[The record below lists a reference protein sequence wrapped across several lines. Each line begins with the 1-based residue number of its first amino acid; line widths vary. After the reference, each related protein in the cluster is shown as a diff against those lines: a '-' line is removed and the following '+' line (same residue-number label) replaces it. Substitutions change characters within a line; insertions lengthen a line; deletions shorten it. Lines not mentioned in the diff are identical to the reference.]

1 MYIRTSV
8 YIFIHMY
15 TFLITIV
22 PLSVYVLVHVT
33 YIRVMKTPVSSAG
46 DTPLEALEGSPG
58 YQVIRHEGAKEGS
71 RGPQYAKQRRI
82 TEREKRTNRKTS
94 EGGGERKGK
103 TNGGGKKER
112 REKRNEE
119 NDRKEKRTKR
129 KTNGG
134 RKRNAS
140 KTNEQT
146 NIRRNNHYSYSL
158 VMKANDKL
166 FRMIIY
172 RRYAMTCSGTRL
184 TQNVPK
190 ESGILDSKHRHPSY
204 ANMSSKVLLVC
215 CEYSSPRW
223 FKDTVHATRGVD
235 HAM

>member
-82 TEREKRTNRKTS
+82 TERRKRRGKNERIGKRAREVANEREKRTEEEKKNEEKNEMKKTT
-94 EGGGERKGK
+94 EK
-103 TNGGGKKER
+103 KKER
-112 REKRNEE
+112 REKRTEGE
-119 NDRKEKRTKR
+119 KETQVKRTNK
-129 KTNGG
+129 
-134 RKRNAS
+134 
-140 KTNEQT
+140 QT
-146 NIRRNNHYSYSL
+146 YEEITTIH
-158 VMKANDKL
+158 
-166 FRMIIY
+166 
-172 RRYAMTCSGTRL
+172 TR
-184 TQNVPK
+184 
-190 ESGILDSKHRHPSY
+190 S
-204 ANMSSKVLLVC
+204 
-215 CEYSSPRW
+215 
-223 FKDTVHATRGVD
+223 
-235 HAM
+235 